1 MLQRSCVLM
10 PDRALSAESMER
22 YRRSAGKAQVADL
35 LGKITGASTDLISY
49 DAVANRLRARQQ
61 IEMGTRMV
69 PLDQIV
75 GSVGRYRDFTRT
87 FLPRAGINPERWAR
101 VDAIMHSLEGY
112 LPIELYKIGEVY
124 FVRDGNHRVSVAR
137 GKRADPYRSVRNG
150 NRNRRRSDAGRL
162 RTRPV
167 DHQDRAL
174 RLSQAHAPGRTAPG
188 Q

>member
-1 MLQRSCVLM
+1 M
-10 PDRALSAESMER
+10 PDKTLSAESMER

-87 FLPRAGINPERWAR
+87 FLPACG
-101 VDAIMHSLEGY
+101 DQSGTLGT
-112 LPIELYKIGEVY
+112 
-124 FVRDGNHRVSVAR
+124 
-137 GKRADPYRSVRNG
+137 
-150 NRNRRRSDAGRL
+150 RRR
-162 RTRPV
+162 
-167 DHQDRAL
+167 H
-174 RLSQAHAPGRTAPG
+174 HAFA
-188 Q
+188 